1 MNIKATTTSPKV
13 IFNNNILLLEGE
25 SYPENSFD
33 FYKPIFEWFSTEFP
47 KLDFFELHLKLS
59 YMNSSSIKC
68 ILDILNI
75 LDDETTYLSDKKRN
89 EYKMNLEKKN
99 SIPSVLC
106 YVTNIF
112 LMGCNLGVS

>member
-1 MNIKATTTSPKV
+1 MKRKKTVDSKKPRIHPDLMIDERTVTARMVEIIQNADK
-13 IFNNNILLLEGE
+13 
-25 SYPENSFD
+25 
-33 FYKPIFEWFSTEFP
+33 YKSVLT
-47 KLDFFELHLKLS
+47 LK
-59 YMNSSSIKC
+59 K
-68 ILDILNI
+68 DILNI

>member
-75 LDDETTYLSDKKRN
+75 LDDSHKSGKII
-89 EYKMNLEKKN
+89 KIKWFCEKDN
-99 SIPSVLC
+99 SSCIELAEEFHEDLDLH
-106 YVTNIF
+106 YEIIT
-112 LMGCNLGVS
+112 